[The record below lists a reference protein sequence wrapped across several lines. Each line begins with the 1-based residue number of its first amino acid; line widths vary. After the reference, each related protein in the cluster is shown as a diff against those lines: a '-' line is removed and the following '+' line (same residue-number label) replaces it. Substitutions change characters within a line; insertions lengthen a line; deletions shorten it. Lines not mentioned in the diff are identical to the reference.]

1 MSIEQRYENLIEDYK
16 YLKKEK
22 RKLKNKSKRLSKQIK
37 LYTETRYILNK
48 AIKIIHEKFKEDLEN
63 IITKY
68 IKDIFDRNLKFELR
82 YEEKR
87 NTIESKIIIKENG
100 EELDPKDEMGG
111 SIIDII
117 SFIFRIILW
126 HMSSPRSRNVFIL
139 DEPFKF
145 VGDMI
150 NSIGYILRELS
161 QKLKFQIILT
171 THDKELM
178 KFADAIFK
186 VSYDG
191 IKSTIIKRRV

>member
-37 LYTETRYILNK
+37 LYIETRFILNK

-68 IKDIFDRNLKFELR
+68 IKDIFDRDLKFELR

-150 NSIGYILRELS
+150 DSIGYILRELS

-186 VSYDG
+186 VSHDG
-191 IKSTIIKRRV
+191 IKSTILKRRV